1 MPTRL
6 RTIKFNS
13 NTYQYAVTQ
22 HTKKTESHQAGIFI
36 KYDFAG
42 LGVEVVESRE
52 KITSLFTRLCGILGR
67 GMETLPFFVSNYFK
81 SVKNYSRGF
90 SQVTLI

>member
-52 KITSLFTRLCGILGR
+52 KITSLFTRLCGILGQ
-67 GMETLPFFVSNYFK
+67 GEWTICHFCFLQLF
-81 SVKNYSRGF
+81 
-90 SQVTLI
+90 

>member
-1 MPTRL
+1 MVSTRL

-42 LGVEVVESRE
+42 LGVEVTESRE
-52 KITSLFTRLCGILGR
+52 KVTSLVTRLCGILG
-67 GMETLPFFVSNYFK
+67 GIFASSGLLSSLISFLSI
-81 SVKNYSRGF
+81 SVQGTK
-90 SQVTLI
+90 